1 MEEGSSPPPFIKSI
15 NLSLQIIVTIL
26 TIIKLVM
33 NFLEP
38 LDYSVSL
45 IIDIILNFLIL
56 ILVNIIPIILYRD
69 EYEIAYGLGFIL
81 AACWALNIFT
91 GLYAFYTFE
100 SKDCKGIYNF
110 ILFGRIVLIAGFVAS
125 TDFHEEYFD

>member
-1 MEEGSSPPPFIKSI
+1 MEEGSSPPPLIKSI

-33 NFLEP
+33 NFHEP

-69 EYEIAYGLGFIL
+69 EYK
-81 AACWALNIFT
+81 
-91 GLYAFYTFE
+91 
-100 SKDCKGIYNF
+100 S
-110 ILFGRIVLIAGFVAS
+110 
-125 TDFHEEYFD
+125 